1 MPILSCFLTS
11 LLFISIKKY
20 LIDEKKANYIFYLYL
35 KAFLDIFY
43 LYLKAFL
50 DIYQYATYIRNIFT
64 IKRRNVNPI
73 ITWL

>member
-20 LIDEKKANYIFYLYL
+20 LINEKKANYIFYLYL
-35 KAFLDIFY
+35 KAFLGIFS

-50 DIYQYATYIRNIFT
+50 DTYQYATYIRNIFHDKKK
-64 IKRRNVNPI
+64 KR
-73 ITWL
+73 

>member
-1 MPILSCFLTS
+1 MPILSYFLTS

>member
-1 MPILSCFLTS
+1 MPILSYFLTS

-50 DIYQYATYIRNIFT
+50 DIYQYATYIYQYAKHFHDKKK
-64 IKRRNVNPI
+64 KR
-73 ITWL
+73 

>member
-50 DIYQYATYIRNIFT
+50 DIYQYATYIRNIFHDKKK
-64 IKRRNVNPI
+64 KR
-73 ITWL
+73 